1 MRAENVHPFYPFS
14 FRLTS
19 DLEMCDVPHRLSE
32 ILPSAV
38 DGATLTDV
46 FQFRRP
52 RTILPEWSSFRTFKS
67 SSFEIA
73 GIQKGVRFRGSVME
87 MTEDS
92 LWFILTPVFRDLQE
106 VTSMGFRVDDFPPF
120 DSTLDSL
127 LLHQSTTMA
136 IKDAEMMSDRLNQ
149 AHSRSMSTITQLKKE
164 VVKHAAGSGQGRA
177 VSALLHDLFSPIALI
192 MAATQLAQDSMN
204 IARSAADEAPVDWKK
219 LHTYQ
224 KEVTEFLSHILESTY
239 RARDLIRTFK
249 DISIDQTS
257 AREREVVLVEY
268 IRNLMLTFKPLFHQ
282 HTVTVLVTG
291 DESVTNRRPGL
302 IAQMLTNLV
311 ENTIKHAFEHQK
323 VGTIRIDISRDGE
336 DVLIDYSDDGAGMDA
351 ETLAKHLEPFF
362 TSKAQ
367 HGGSG
372 LGTYTIQTI
381 IEESFGGSV
390 KVESAPGKGT
400 RYLLRYPA

>member
-1 MRAENVHPFYPFS
+1 MRAEHVHKFYPFS
-14 FRLTS
+14 FRVS
-19 DLEMCDVPHRLSE
+19 PDLRMSEVPKRLRE
-32 ILPSAV
+32 ILPTAAE
-38 DGATLTDV
+38 GALLTDI
-46 FQFRRP
+46 FEFRRP
-52 RTILPEWSSFRTFKS
+52 RTAPTWSALSAFQS

-73 GIQKGVRFRGSVME
+73 GI
-87 MTEDS
+87 
-92 LWFILTPVFRDLQE
+92 
-106 VTSMGFRVDDFPPF
+106 
-120 DSTLDSL
+120 
-127 LLHQSTTMA
+127 
-136 IKDAEMMSDRLNQ
+136 
-149 AHSRSMSTITQLKKE
+149 
-164 VVKHAAGSGQGRA
+164 GQGRA

-224 KEVTEFLSHILESTY
+224 KEVSEFLSHILESTY

-257 AREREVVLVEY
+257 SREREVVLVEY

-282 HTVTVLVTG
+282 HTVQVSVTG
-291 DESVTNRRPGL
+291 DETVTNRRPGL

-311 ENTIKHAFEHQK
+311 ENTVRHGFEHQK
-323 VGTIRIDISRDGE
+323 EGTIRIDISRVD
-336 DVLIDYSDDGAGMDA
+336 DDILIDYSDDGAGMDA
-351 ETLAKHLEPFF
+351 ETLAKHLEPFY
-362 TSKAQ
+362 TSKAE

-381 IEESFGGSV
+381 IEESFGGSMTV
-390 KVESAPGKGT
+390 HSAPGKGT

>member
-1 MRAENVHPFYPFS
+1 MLAEHVHKFYPFS
-14 FRLTS
+14 FRVS
-19 DLEMCDVPHRLSE
+19 PDLRISEVPPRLHE

-38 DGATLTDV
+38 DGALLTDI
-46 FQFRRP
+46 FEFRRP
-52 RTILPEWSSFRTFKS
+52 RNTPDWSAISKFQS
-67 SSFEIA
+67 SSFELA
-73 GIQKGVRFRGSVME
+73 GVGQGPRFRGSVMDADA
-87 MTEDS
+87 TGA
-92 LWFILTPVFRDLQE
+92 WFILAPVFRDLQE
-106 VTSMGFRVDDFPPF
+106 VTTLGFRVDDFPPF
-120 DSTLDSL
+120 DSTLDAL

-136 IKDAEMMSDRLNQ
+136 IRDAEKMSDRLNQ
-149 AHSRSMSTITQLKKE
+149 AHSRSMDTISQLKKE
-164 VVKHAAGSGQGRA
+164 VVKHAASSGQGRA

-204 IARSAADEAPVDWKK
+204 IAQSAADEAPVDWKK

-224 KEVTEFLSHILESTY
+224 KEVSEFLSHILESTY

-257 AREREVVLVEY
+257 SREREVVLVDY

-282 HTVTVLVTG
+282 HTVNVSVTG

-311 ENTIKHAFEHQK
+311 ENSVRHGFEHQK
-323 VGTIRIDISRDGE
+323 TGSIRIDISRVDD
-336 DVLIDYSDDGAGMDA
+336 DVQIDYSDDGAGMDA
-351 ETLAKHLEPFF
+351 ETLAKHLEPFY
-362 TSKAQ
+362 TSKAE

-381 IEESFGGSV
+381 IEESFGGRV
-390 KVESAPGKGT
+390 TVESAPGKGT
-400 RYLLRYPA
+400 RYLLSYPA

>member
-1 MRAENVHPFYPFS
+1 MDADA
-14 FRLTS
+14 T
-19 DLEMCDVPHRLSE
+19 
-32 ILPSAV
+32 
-38 DGATLTDV
+38 GA
-46 FQFRRP
+46 
-52 RTILPEWSSFRTFKS
+52 
-67 SSFEIA
+67 
-73 GIQKGVRFRGSVME
+73 
-87 MTEDS
+87 
-92 LWFILTPVFRDLQE
+92 WFILAPVFRDLQE
-106 VTSMGFRVDDFPPF
+106 VTTLGFRVDDFPPF
-120 DSTLDSL
+120 DSTLDAL

-136 IKDAEMMSDRLNQ
+136 IRDAEKMSDRLNQ
-149 AHSRSMSTITQLKKE
+149 AHSRSMDTISQLKKE

-204 IARSAADEAPVDWKK
+204 IAQSAADEAPVDWKK

-224 KEVTEFLSHILESTY
+224 KEVSEFLSHILESTY
-239 RARDLIRTFK
+239 RARDLIKTFK

-257 AREREVVLVEY
+257 SREREVVLVDY

-282 HTVTVLVTG
+282 HTVNVSVTG

-311 ENTIKHAFEHQK
+311 ENSVRHGFEHQK
-323 VGTIRIDISRDGE
+323 TGSIRIDISRVDD

-351 ETLAKHLEPFF
+351 ETLAKHLEPFY
-362 TSKAQ
+362 TSKAE

-381 IEESFGGSV
+381 IEESFGGRV
-390 KVESAPGKGT
+390 TVESAPGKGT

>member
-1 MRAENVHPFYPFS
+1 MMRAEHVHKFYPFS

-19 DLEMCDVPHRLSE
+19 DMRMADVPKRLHD
-32 ILPSAV
+32 ILPNAT
-38 DGATLTDV
+38 DGSLLTDV
-46 FQFRRP
+46 FEFRRP
-52 RTILPEWSSFRTFKS
+52 RSTPDWSLLLKFQS
-67 SSFEIA
+67 SSFEITSVDRGA
-73 GIQKGVRFRGSVME
+73 RFRGSVLNADAE
-87 MTEDS
+87 NI
-92 LWFILTPVFRDLQE
+92 WFIIAPVFRDLQE
-106 VTSMGFRVDDFPPF
+106 VNSLGFRVDDFPPF
-120 DSTLDSL
+120 DSTLDTL

-136 IKDAEMMSDRLNQ
+136 IRDAETMSDRLNQ

-204 IARSAADEAPVDWKK
+204 IAQSAADEAPVDWKK

-224 KEVTEFLSHILESTY
+224 KEVSEFLSHTLESTY

-282 HTVTVLVTG
+282 HTVTVDVSG
-291 DESVTNRRPGL
+291 DETVTNRRPGL

-311 ENTIKHAFEHQK
+311 ENTVKHGFEHQK
-323 VGTIRIDISRDGE
+323 VGTIRIDISREEE
-336 DVLIDYSDDGAGMDA
+336 DILIDYSDDGAGMDA

-381 IEESFGGSV
+381 IEESFGGTV